1 MSTSYVLVY
10 FISCLNMNMI
20 QRFLVRVAISHNI
33 NKLKD
38 YLCPLS
44 LVAWIFVGSIITFQK
59 KAFLFQQCNVVCF
72 NTSATLCFI
81 SVSNF
86 DTCIY

>member
-1 MSTSYVLVY
+1 M
-10 FISCLNMNMI
+10 
-20 QRFLVRVAISHNI
+20 VRVVISHNI

-59 KAFLFQQCNVVCF
+59 EAFLFNNEMLYVLIEAYICALCQYIDLMHEYIKFVNRLCN
-72 NTSATLCFI
+72 FI
-81 SVSNF
+81 EV
-86 DTCIY
+86 

>member
-1 MSTSYVLVY
+1 
-10 FISCLNMNMI
+10 MI
-20 QRFLVRVAISHNI
+20 QRFMVRVVISHNI

-59 KAFLFQQCNVVCF
+59 KAFLFQQGNVICF
-72 NTSATLCFI
+72 NTSINLCFM
-81 SVSNF
+81 SVSKLIHEYINL
-86 DTCIY
+86 IRKQVL